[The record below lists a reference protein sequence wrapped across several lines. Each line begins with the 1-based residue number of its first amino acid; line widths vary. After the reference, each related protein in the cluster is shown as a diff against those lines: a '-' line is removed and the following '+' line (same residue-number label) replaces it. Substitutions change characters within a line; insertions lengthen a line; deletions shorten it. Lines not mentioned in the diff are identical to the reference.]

1 MKIRTDFVTNSSS
14 SSFILAFNDEQDI
27 ANTLNCCGLTLEEF
41 EFLYN
46 SCMRK
51 DYQYTLD
58 ELVDEVAINECEYEI
73 SWDVWDEYVEKK
85 QLSFSTYSEA
95 RGYREVFFNRE
106 DTKAE
111 IEKRLNQW
119 KTQKKKDYAG
129 HNLYVLMEIS
139 DDTQLQSRLECDI
152 VPNLECCI
160 WSESN
165 H

>member
-14 SSFILAFNDEQDI
+14 SSFILAFNDENDI
-27 ANTLNCCGLTLEEF
+27 ANTLNKSSLTLEEF
-41 EFLYN
+41 EFLYDA
-46 SCMRK
+46 CMN
-51 DYQYTLD
+51 QYHQHTLD
-58 ELVDEVAINECEYEI
+58 ELIDTIAANEYEYEI
-73 SWDVWDEYVEKK
+73 SWDVWDEYVEKNK
-85 QLSFSTYSEA
+85 LSFSTYIEA
-95 RGYREVFFNRE
+95 RDCREAFFNQE

-119 KTQKKKDYAG
+119 KAQKKKKYAG
-129 HNLYVLMEIS
+129 YNLYVLMEIS
-139 DDTQLQSRLECDI
+139 DDTSFEARLECNV